1 MFPFFEVFVQSPLGW
16 LCTKTPENANVGEM
30 GSYLSLPCFHF
41 LRFLC
46 KDSPKGFAFL
56 FGEFFK
62 LGKRKATG
70 GPLSARSCSR
80 FRIKRQSQPKGEPEA
95 CAANFN
101 PRIRSAPAYAAGL
114 VATPPASPPI
124 PWPRPAAGGEVL
136 PAPLQ
141 TGL

>member
-46 KDSPKGFAFL
+46 KASPKGFAFL
-56 FGEFFK
+56 FGKCFK
-62 LGKRKATG
+62 LGKLKATG

-80 FRIKRQSQPKGEPEA
+80 FRIKRQSQPKGGAGGGRVYFKPGFPSPPRVPCGA
-95 CAANFN
+95 C
-101 PRIRSAPAYAAGL
+101 PTPP
-114 VATPPASPPI
+114 TPPADSL
-124 PWPRPAAGGEVL
+124 AATGGW
-136 PAPLQ
+136 
-141 TGL
+141 G